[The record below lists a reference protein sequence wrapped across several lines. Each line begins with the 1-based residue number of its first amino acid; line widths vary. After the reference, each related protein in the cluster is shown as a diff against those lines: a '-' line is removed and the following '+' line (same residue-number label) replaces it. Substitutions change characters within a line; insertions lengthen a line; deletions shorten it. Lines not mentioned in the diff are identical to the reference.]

1 MRSMRRHLERP
12 LLEAFSKIGAQESIM
27 TRIGANVRKIL
38 HTAIPVAAGLALT
51 LHANASVA
59 AVTTEQRVACT
70 PDVFRLC
77 SSEIPNV
84 GLIISCMKANKTS
97 LSQACR
103 SVFDSPMS

>member
-1 MRSMRRHLERP
+1 
-12 LLEAFSKIGAQESIM
+12 M
-27 TRIGANVRKIL
+27 TRIGANFRKIL

-84 GLIISCMKANKTS
+84 DNIIACMVAKKAS
-97 LSQACR
+97 LSHACR
-103 SVFDSPMS
+103 SVFDAALQSKTASRE